1 MKRSVRGPLFADLVF
16 NEEGQ
21 VARTA
26 MIGGVPY
33 YAVPEGD
40 FMRHVEA
47 KYIDGQIIAL
57 LKEHFEAMRDTIVDG
72 VAHMMGGETLFTR
85 ATIDH
90 AIRNMDQILAAGG
103 LDVDQLRTALWMSKF
118 RATVDVHGDVM
129 GIEMPGSTG
138 DEEGT

>member
-1 MKRSVRGPLFADLVF
+1 MTDSMQGPLFADLVF

-26 MIGGVPY
+26 IIGGVPC

-40 FMRHVEA
+40 FLRHVEA
-47 KYIDGQIIAL
+47 EHVDGQIIAL
-57 LKEHFEAMRDTIVDG
+57 LKEHFVAMRDTIVDG
-72 VAHMMGGETLFTR
+72 VAHMLGGETLFTR

-90 AIRNMDQILAAGG
+90 AIQNMDQILTAGG
-103 LDVDQLRTALWMSKF
+103 LDVDQLRTALWMTKF

-129 GIEMPGSTG
+129 GIEMPGADG
-138 DEEGT
+138 DEDGM